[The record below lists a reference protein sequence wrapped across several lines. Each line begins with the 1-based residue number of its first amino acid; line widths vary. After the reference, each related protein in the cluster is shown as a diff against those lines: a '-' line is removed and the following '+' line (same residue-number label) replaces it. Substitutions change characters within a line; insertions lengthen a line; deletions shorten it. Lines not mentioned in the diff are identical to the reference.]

1 MEIDRNA
8 ILASFRVESQEGMDS
23 MEQALLALES
33 RPGDTELVQVIF
45 RAVHTLKGS
54 AFALDLNELGT
65 YAHGLEDV
73 LDRVLKGTAP
83 VTGKLCTQLLRV
95 ADVLRRAVNAATEGK
110 DQILEPEA
118 RLLQQMRFTAGLE
131 EQPAHPAA
139 AQENR
144 GETASVFAAA
154 ETRRTLR
161 VDVDKLDR
169 MLNLTGELA
178 IAQGRLERLLTE
190 LGEPARL
197 AMETQSEI
205 KHLFI
210 SLQEQVMKVRMV
222 PMQPLFQQ
230 FYRVVRDT
238 ARGHGKLARLVIE
251 GGEVEMDNTIVE
263 RLKDP
268 LMHMIRNAIDHGLET
283 PKARRR
289 KNKPPQG
296 TITLRAAHESGTIVI
311 QVLDDGAGFD
321 RERILAHAAAR
332 GMQLEAKKMSDQEV
346 FSLVFHAGFSTAT
359 EVTELSGRGVG
370 MEVVKRNIEQLRGT
384 VRVDSAA
391 GQGST
396 ITIRLPLTLAIINGF
411 SVRVGEDTFVLP
423 LESVVECLEMPQDF
437 STGPSGGVMNL
448 RGQPLPCMRL
458 RDLFEISGQAPEHEN
473 VVVVEHSGGMA
484 GLAADA
490 LVGEHQAVIK
500 PMGRLFDRV
509 KGISGSTILGNGQ
522 VALILDVPG
531 LCQEM
536 IDRQRAL
543 DLNGSS
549 GEATA

>member
-1 MEIDRNA
+1 MEIDRNT
-8 ILASFRVESQEGMDS
+8 ILASFRIESEEGMDS

-45 RAVHTLKGS
+45 RAIHTLKGS
-54 AFALDLNELGT
+54 AFALDLNELGAF
-65 YAHGLEDV
+65 AHGLEDV
-73 LDRVLKGTAP
+73 LDRVVKGMVP
-83 VTGKLCTQLLRV
+83 VTGKLCTQLLRTV
-95 ADVLRRAVNAATEGK
+95 DVLRKAVAASDGAQPIPASEV
-110 DQILEPEA
+110 Q
-118 RLLQQMRFTAGLE
+118 LLQQIREAAGLD
-131 EQPAHPAA
+131 EQSLSAPAPDAGSEA
-139 AQENR
+139 I
-144 GETASVFAAA
+144 TAFTAA

-169 MLNLTGELA
+169 MLDLTGELA
-178 IAQGRLERLLTE
+178 IAQGRLERLLAQ
-190 LGEPARL
+190 LGEHARH
-197 AMETQSEI
+197 AMEAHSEI
-205 KHLFI
+205 RHLFI

-238 ARGHGKLARLVIE
+238 ARAHGKLARLVIE
-251 GGEVEMDNTIVE
+251 GGDVEMDNTIVE

-283 PKARRR
+283 AKIRRR

-311 QVLDDGAGFD
+311 QVVDDGAGFD
-321 RERILAHAAAR
+321 RERILAHASAH
-332 GMQLEAKKMSDQEV
+332 GMQLDAKKMSDQEV
-346 FSLVFHAGFSTAT
+346 FALVFKAGFSTAS

-370 MEVVKRNIEQLRGT
+370 MEVVKRNIEHLRGT
-384 VRVDSAA
+384 VRIDSTP

-423 LESVVECLEMPQDF
+423 LESVVECLEMPEDQT
-437 STGPSGGVMNL
+437 TGKTGGVMNL
-448 RGQPLPCMRL
+448 RGRAMPYMRL
-458 RDLFEISGQAPEHEN
+458 RDLFEISGEAPEREN
-473 VVVVEHSGGMA
+473 VVVVEHSGGRA

-500 PMGRLFDRV
+500 PMGRLFEQV
-509 KGISGSTILGNGQ
+509 KGVSGSTILGNGQ

-536 IDRQRAL
+536 IERQKAL
-543 DLNGSS
+543 EASS
-549 GEATA
+549 SYGEARA